1 MKVEFSL
8 NIGWNNKQT
17 EVVEYEEDMT
27 DEELDVEWSIWSSDY
42 IDGYWKR
49 IDEESE

>member
-1 MKVEFSL
+1 MKVEFSV
-8 NIGWNNKQT
+8 NMGWNNKQT
-17 EVVEYEEDMT
+17 EVIEYDGDMT
-27 DEELDVEWSIWSSDY
+27 DEELDAEWSTWSTNY